1 MNNYNEMQLKWADI
15 KNNLKNFELIRLL
28 IALKFSNINAGGELK
43 TTLTE
48 RRWLMHVIDSQSEPI
63 RHRHI
68 DT

>member
-48 RRWLMHVIDSQSEPI
+48 RR
-63 RHRHI
+63 
-68 DT
+68 